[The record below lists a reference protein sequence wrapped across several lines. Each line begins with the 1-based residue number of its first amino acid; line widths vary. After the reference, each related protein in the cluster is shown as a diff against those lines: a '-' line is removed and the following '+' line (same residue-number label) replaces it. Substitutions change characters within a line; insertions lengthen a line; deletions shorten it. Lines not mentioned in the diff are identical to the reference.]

1 LVIWYSLLNVA
12 RPDRIEAA
20 PAQALGFELHLPDA
34 YVNGIWHTKFK
45 RPNCRI
51 TPSGAREQV
60 VWIENQGG

>member
-1 LVIWYSLLNVA
+1 VA

-20 PAQALGFELHLPDA
+20 PAQALGFDLPLPDA

-45 RPNCRI
+45 RPNCPI
-51 TPSGAREQV
+51 IPSGAHEQV